1 MSAIDENLLIMVAKL
16 YYIEGLSQQQIADR
30 ISVSR
35 PTVSNLLKRCKED
48 GIVEIR
54 IRESTSLLAVLMSE
68 LKSTFGLDEVVV
80 VPSQPDESKTTEATG
95 WAAAGLLAASI
106 RDGLT
111 IGISWGS
118 TTYSAI
124 NAFEA
129 VTAFQGIRVV
139 QLVGAFGAIN
149 QSYDGHELARI
160 FAKKLNGSYSTIQAP
175 AIVRSVEARQHFL
188 GEPGIAS
195 AIALA
200 RQADLAILSVSPDD
214 PDSSS
219 LVRAGFIT
227 REESEVI
234 RRNGGV
240 GHSCGGIHFNI
251 DGLAIPTL
259 LDDRIVGITVDELRK
274 IPRVILAACGAI
286 KAYAILGAL
295 RSGIFHAL
303 AIDETAA
310 LRVLSKAKNAQAGS
324 S

>member
-1 MSAIDENLLIMVAKL
+1 MSTIDENVLIMVAKL
-16 YYIEGLSQQQIADR
+16 YYMEGLSQQQIADR

-35 PTVSNLLKRCKED
+35 PTVSNLLKRCKEE

-54 IRESTSLLAVLMSE
+54 IRETTSLLAVLQRE
-68 LKSTFGLDEVVV
+68 LKSMFGLDDVVV
-80 VPSQPDESKTTEATG
+80 VPSEPDVSKTTEATG
-95 WAAAGLLAASI
+95 RAAAGLVASSM

-118 TTYSAI
+118 TTYCVI
-124 NAFEA
+124 DAFEE
-129 VTAFQGIRVV
+129 VTTCQGIRVV

-149 QSYDGHELARI
+149 QSYDGFELARI

-175 AIVRSVEARQHFL
+175 AIVRSVEARQHFF
-188 GEPGIAS
+188 GEPGIAA

-200 RQADLAILSVSPDD
+200 RQADLAILSVSPDE
-214 PDSSS
+214 PESSS

-251 DGLAIPTL
+251 DGAAIPTL
-259 LDDRIVGITVDELRK
+259 LDERIVGITVDDLRK
-274 IPRVILAACGAI
+274 IPRVILAACGVI
-286 KAYAILGAL
+286 KADAILGAL

-310 LRVLSKAKNAQAGS
+310 LRVLSQAK
-324 S
+324 

>member
-1 MSAIDENLLIMVAKL
+1 MSAIDENLLITVAKL
-16 YYIEGLSQQQIADR
+16 YYLEGFSQQQIADR

-35 PTVSNLLKRCKED
+35 PTVSNLLRRCKEE

-54 IRESTSLLAVLMSE
+54 IRETTSLLAVLQRE
-68 LKSTFGLDEVVV
+68 LTSIFGLDEVVV
-80 VPSQPDESKTTEATG
+80 VPTEPDESKTTEATG
-95 WAAAGLLAASI
+95 RAAARLLASSI

-111 IGISWGS
+111 IGISWGA

-129 VTAFQGIRVV
+129 VTTFQGIRVV

-149 QSYDGHELARI
+149 QSYDGFELARI

-175 AIVRSVEARQHFL
+175 AVVRSVEARQHFF
-188 GEPGIAS
+188 GEPGIAA
-195 AIALA
+195 AIELA
-200 RQADLAILSVSPDD
+200 KQADLAILSVSPDD
-214 PDSSS
+214 PESSS

-251 DGLAIPTL
+251 EGRPIPTL
-259 LDDRIVGITVDELRK
+259 LDERIVGITVDDLRK
-274 IPRVILAACGAI
+274 IPRVILAASGAV
-286 KAYAILGAL
+286 KADAILGAL

-303 AIDETAA
+303 ATDESAA
-310 LRVLSKAKNAQAGS
+310 LKVLSQVKKAG
-324 S
+324 